1 MPVWERV
8 LHVVTVLF
16 VVAGIWTAATV
27 PRDAFPLISRDQV
40 IIQVRYPGA
49 APEQVERLLLLPI
62 ERDLRQVSGL
72 KEIHGIAVEGFAV
85 LIVEIDPDARH
96 PAETIQA
103 IERTVDQ
110 VTDLPADLPEPPEM
124 TEASTRTSPVLEL
137 AVSGDV
143 DEATLQAEACR
154 LELQLLTLPDVA
166 QVARGGW
173 RQRQIW
179 VEIDPQALTR
189 YQLALTEVSERIR
202 ARHVDQPGGEVGA
215 ATQRIPLRVSALA
228 TTPEA
233 IGAIV
238 LRASERGPVVRV
250 RDVAMVRW
258 DFAETST
265 LNRARGTRAIHLVI
279 LKKTAGDAIRM
290 VDAIQQLLRTT
301 DRHPG
306 IQVSTLR
313 DFSFFIRRRLNVL
326 KANGGI
332 GLALVALVVL
342 LFLSP
347 RTALG
352 AALGIP
358 IAGLMALTF
367 LGWTGA
373 TINLITMFGMI
384 MVVGMLVDEDLVI
397 AENIHRHLEA
407 HDDPATAVRNGT
419 REIRRAM
426 IATVL
431 TTIAAFL
438 PLLFLSGI
446 TGKFVRWIPVVV
458 IITLAASL
466 LEALFIL
473 PNHLHYLATHG
484 RSARNGGTKVVR
496 WFEWLRRAYDR
507 SLARVLR
514 WRWAVIAGAGLLIGH
529 VIYIIVAGQIAYH
542 QFPQR
547 GIEVFFI
554 RGEAEVGTAL
564 EQTERLFQ
572 PIEALV
578 ATLPPTELDT
588 FATQI
593 GMVNNDPN
601 DPFTTRGSHLG
612 QTTIYLTPPQARQRS
627 AQDIIADLRA
637 RLGTVPGLREVR
649 FEMIRHGPPVGK
661 PIEIEI
667 RGPEIA
673 QLQVLAER
681 IKTLLGTQPGI
692 TDVEDDLEPGKPER
706 IITIDPIAASRS
718 QVTHAV
724 VARAVQQSFKG
735 EVIATIPTI
744 DDQIEIVVRL
754 PEALRHHNSALHAVR
769 IPGAQG
775 RLVPLAAIAQAHEA
789 QGTQVIRHLN
799 HARVLT
805 VNAEIAEDATSVLG
819 VQRALHDQL
828 APLQAEFPEYT
839 ISFSGEAEQTAES
852 LAGLKMAALIAVL
865 LILGILLV
873 TLRSFAM
880 ALVVLGT
887 IPLGI
892 IGIIYG
898 FLLEGEHLSFMAMLG
913 LVGMTGIIV
922 DVAIILL
929 DLMRQRMAE
938 GVDFRTALQ
947 EAASLR
953 FRPIVLVTL
962 TTIFGIVPTAY
973 GIGGSDPFIQPMAL
987 AMNWGLS
994 VGTLLA
1000 LYWVPCA
1007 IMVLDDVRRWV
1018 RW

>member
-8 LHVVTVLF
+8 LHVITVLF

-49 APEQVERLLLLPI
+49 APEQVERLLLFPI
-62 ERDLRQVSGL
+62 ERDLRQVTGL
-72 KEIHGIAVEGFAV
+72 KEIHGIAVEGLAV

-103 IERTVDQ
+103 IERAVDQ
-110 VTDLPADLPEPPEM
+110 VTDLPADLPEPPEV

-143 DEATLQAEACR
+143 DEATLQAEARR

-179 VEIDPQALTR
+179 VEIDPELLTH
-189 YQLALTEVSERIR
+189 YQLALTEVGERIR
-202 ARHVDQPGGEVGA
+202 ARHVDRPGGELGA
-215 ATQRIPLRVSALA
+215 TTQRIPMRVSALA

-250 RDVAMVRW
+250 RDVATVRW

-290 VDAIQQLLRTT
+290 VDAIQTLLRTT
-301 DRHPG
+301 ERHPG

-332 GLALVALVVL
+332 GLALVALVIL

-347 RTALG
+347 RTAFG

-484 RSARNGGTKVVR
+484 RSARNGGTRVVR
-496 WFEWLRRAYDR
+496 WFEWLRSAYDR
-507 SLARVLR
+507 SLAHVLR
-514 WRWAVIAGAGLLIGH
+514 WRWAVIIGAGLLIGH

-564 EQTERLFQ
+564 EQTEHLFQ

-612 QTTIYLTPPQARQRS
+612 QTTIYLTPPQGRPRT

-637 RLGTVPGLREVR
+637 RLGTAPGLREVR

-673 QLQVLAER
+673 QLQVIAER
-681 IKTLLGTQPGI
+681 IKTLLGAQPGI
-692 TDVEDDLEPGKPER
+692 TDIEDDLEPGKPER
-706 IITIDPIAASRS
+706 IIAIDPIAASRS

-724 VARAVQQSFKG
+724 VARAVQQSLKG

-744 DDQIEIVVRL
+744 DDRIEIVVRL
-754 PEALRHHNSALHAVR
+754 PEALRHHDRALQAVR

-799 HARVLT
+799 HERVLT

-819 VQRALHDQL
+819 VQRALHEQL

-852 LAGLKMAALIAVL
+852 LADLKMAALIAVL

-938 GVDFRTALQ
+938 GVDFRVALQ

-962 TTIFGIVPTAY
+962 TTIFGIIPTAY

-994 VGTLLA
+994 VGTILA

-1007 IMVLDDVRRWV
+1007 IVALEDVRGWMR
-1018 RW
+1018 R